1 MRLFSF
7 FLMAGFLLLLAAWPW
22 LALPGQILAEETPV
36 PVVWENN
43 KIWNAGDGMTHFF
56 QCLED
61 LQANRRDKVRIVHIG
76 DSHIQADWFS
86 GSLRM
91 SLQQEYGNAGR
102 GLVFPFRQANT
113 NSPQDILSTSN
124 VTWAARRISAT
135 ASQVHA
141 GISGL
146 GLRTVS
152 PDFRLSLAITP
163 NPLGLDYRF
172 DQVGFFTD
180 QGPASFDLWV
190 NEGIPATTAAP
201 SPAASA
207 RRHQV
212 QAGENLTSISIRY
225 GCSVADLISW
235 NALADTRILVGQWLL
250 VSQPAQPSMGLSRS
264 AEGRNVDLSI
274 PAFRPYFSSVRL
286 QGPVDQI
293 SFSGMREGPNQT
305 QLTLYGMVLERS
317 DARGI
322 LYHAIG
328 ANGARVEH
336 YLNSK
341 IFWEQLRAL
350 EPDLIIISLGTNE
363 TVPTSFRADAFAEKI
378 RQMVDLA
385 LEASPESSV
394 LLTTPPDA
402 LRQRAQANSSMPA
415 ASQALMQLAWEHDYS
430 AWDFLGVMGGSG
442 SIFSWQRQGLAQPD
456 GIHLTKPGYEL
467 QARLLHQ
474 ALVEAYGRYLTHPS
488 R

>member
-7 FLMAGFLLLLAAWPW
+7 FLIAGLLLLLASWPW
-22 LALPGQILAEETPV
+22 LALPGQIQAEHTPV

-43 KIWNAGDGMTHFF
+43 KIWNAGDGMSHFF
-56 QCLED
+56 HCLED

-86 GSLRM
+86 GALRM

-113 NSPQDILSTSN
+113 NSPQDIRSSSN
-124 VTWAARRISAT
+124 VTWSARRISSNV
-135 ASQVHA
+135 SQVPA
-141 GISGL
+141 GISGF
-146 GLRTVS
+146 GLCTFS

-172 DQVGFFTD
+172 DQVSFFTD

-190 NEGIPATTAAP
+190 NEGQPAPVVAP
-201 SPAASA
+201 TASA

-212 QAGENLTSISIRY
+212 QGGESLTSLSLRY
-225 GCSVADLISW
+225 GCSVADLMAW
-235 NALADTRILVGQWLL
+235 NSLADTRILVGQWLL
-250 VSQPAQPSMGLSRS
+250 VSQPTQPSMGLSRS
-264 AEGRNVDLSI
+264 AEGLTVDLSTPGI
-274 PAFRPYFSSVRL
+274 RPYFSTVRL
-286 QGPVDQI
+286 NGPVEQV
-293 SFSGMREGPNQT
+293 SFSGLRNGVNQT

-336 YLNSK
+336 YLTSK

-363 TVPTSFRADAFAEKI
+363 TVPASFRAEAFAEKI
-378 RQMVDLA
+378 QQMVDLA

-402 LRQRAQANSSMPA
+402 LRQRSQANPAMPG
-415 ASQALMQLAWEHDYS
+415 ASQALMELAWRQNYS